1 MIEIKQAYKI
11 LRNRWPEVAL
21 LLGLDILAQIIV
33 KTMVSGD
40 GEQLAQSNFI
50 FLNSLILLAFAIIS
64 SLLRLGFL
72 RTVYLEGEK
81 PQLPITLLKTGK
93 HFLGRMVGL
102 ALIYG
107 VFLLLV
113 IHFGR
118 TLIGTGD
125 QRILLAAFNLIFMKF
140 IILLPAFIIVFDCK
154 IAESLKLFKNYR
166 FINAKPII
174 VLFCIQ
180 TVPVLF
186 KGSFLAGHGDAIIAQ
201 YILMAVPLAVGQIIS
216 LAIAIMAI
224 KFVASDDLVYDADSE
239 QFDTSTEE

>member
-33 KTMVSGD
+33 KTMISAD
-40 GEQLAQSNFI
+40 GEQLAQLNSI
-50 FLNSLILLAFAIIS
+50 PLNSLILLAFAIIS
-64 SLLRLGFL
+64 ALLRLGFL

-93 HFLGRMVGL
+93 RFFGRMVGL

-118 TLIGTGD
+118 SLIGTGD
-125 QRILLAAFNLIFMKF
+125 QRILLAVFNLIVMKF
-140 IILLPAFIIVFDCK
+140 IILLPAFIIVFDSK
-154 IAESLKLFKNYR
+154 IAESFKLLTNYR

-174 VLFCIQ
+174 VLFFIHKAPLLFEGTFQ
-180 TVPVLF
+180 AGREDTTV
-186 KGSFLAGHGDAIIAQ
+186 AQ
-201 YILMAVPLAVGQIIS
+201 NI
-216 LAIAIMAI
+216 
-224 KFVASDDLVYDADSE
+224 
-239 QFDTSTEE
+239 